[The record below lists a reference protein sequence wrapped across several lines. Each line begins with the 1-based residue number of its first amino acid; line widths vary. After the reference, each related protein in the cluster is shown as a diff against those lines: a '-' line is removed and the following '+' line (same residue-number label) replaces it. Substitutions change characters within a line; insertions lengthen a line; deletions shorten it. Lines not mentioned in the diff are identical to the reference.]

1 MMCMGRRLGAREI
14 RASLEFEGG
23 DLVGDL
29 SKYGVWNLVDMAQSL
44 VAKCQHRT
52 FGIHIILQSTNTSSQ
67 IQTLS
72 MASLSVRIV
81 TGTQIFGVSDQVS
94 LSCSM
99 ARLP

>member
-1 MMCMGRRLGAREI
+1 MCMGRRLGAREI

-52 FGIHIILQSTNTSSQ
+52 FGIHIILQSTNTSTRGPWHVHDP
-67 IQTLS
+67 ITCTGDFFLPIFKTLLLKPQYLYHI
-72 MASLSVRIV
+72 SLK
-81 TGTQIFGVSDQVS
+81 
-94 LSCSM
+94 L
-99 ARLP
+99 